1 MVRHNEPIVKEN
13 LRGGKG
19 HVVFYHILEEK
30 ELMGHGSMYAR
41 VVIPPHCSI
50 GWHQHI
56 GNTRF
61 NAGSGTAWKITVRKT
76 WK

>member
-41 VVIPPHCSI
+41 VVIPLI
-50 GWHQHI
+50 AAL
-56 GNTRF
+56 
-61 NAGSGTAWKITVRKT
+61 AGIST
-76 WK
+76 